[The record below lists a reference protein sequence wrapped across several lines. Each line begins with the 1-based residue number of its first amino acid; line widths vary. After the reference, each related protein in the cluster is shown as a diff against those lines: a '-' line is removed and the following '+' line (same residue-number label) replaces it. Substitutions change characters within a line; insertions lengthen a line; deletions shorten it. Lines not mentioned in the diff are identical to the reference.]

1 MSSRAVHLETAAS
14 LDTSSF
20 INALQRFISVRGAIR
35 QLRSDRGTNCIG
47 ASRELREAMEEM
59 NHSQLQH
66 HLSNQGCDY
75 ITFKH
80 NTPSVSHMGGVW
92 ERQIRTLWN
101 VLFSLTHDFGASVD
115 DESLRTFLYETM
127 TLVNC
132 RPLTVDGLNNPLTA
146 EPLTP
151 NHLLTMKSKIILPPP
166 GNFQR
171 PDLYCRKRWR
181 RVQYLANE
189 FLTRWKKEFL
199 QTLQERRKLDGQQR
213 NVSIG
218 DVILIKEDNSP
229 RNTRQLGLVI
239 ETIPSND
246 GLVRKVKVSVGTTN
260 LNRMGQRDRP
270 LQTLECPIPKLVVLC
285 KAETREFPTK
295 EP

>member
-1 MSSRAVHLETAAS
+1 METAAS

-20 INALQRFISVRGAIR
+20 INALRGFISIRGAIR
-35 QLRSDRGTNCIG
+35 QLRSDRGTNFIG
-47 ASRELREAMEEM
+47 SSREFHEAMEEM

-80 NTPSVSHMGGVW
+80 NIPSASHMGGVW
-92 ERQIRTLWN
+92 ERQIRTVRN
-101 VLFSLTHDFGASVD
+101 VLSSLTHDFGASSD
-115 DESLRTFLYETM
+115 DESLRTFLCETM
-127 TLVNC
+127 AIVNC
-132 RPLTVDGLNNPLTA
+132 RPLTVDGLNDPLTA
-146 EPLTP
+146 EPLTL
-151 NHLLTMKSKIILPPP
+151 NHLLTMKSKIILPPL

-189 FLTRWKKEFL
+189 FWSRSKKEFL
-199 QTLQERRKLDGQQR
+199 QTLQERRKLGGQQR
-213 NVSIG
+213 
-218 DVILIKEDNSP
+218 
-229 RNTRQLGLVI
+229 
-239 ETIPSND
+239 ND
-246 GLVRKVKVSVGTTN
+246 GLVRKAKVSVGTTN

-270 LQTLECPIPKLVVLC
+270 LQTLEHLIHKLVVLC
-285 KAETREFPTK
+285 EAEIREVPNK

>member
-1 MSSRAVHLETAAS
+1 MSSRAIHLKTAAS

-20 INALQRFISVRGAIR
+20 INALRRFISVRGAIR
-35 QLRSDRGTNCIG
+35 QLRSDRGTNFIG
-47 ASRELREAMEEM
+47 ASHELREAMEEI

-80 NTPSVSHMGGVW
+80 HTPSASHMGGVW
-92 ERQIRTLWN
+92 ERQIRTVRN
-101 VLFSLTHDFGASVD
+101 VPSSLMHDFGASLD
-115 DESLRTFLYETM
+115 DESLRTFLCETM
-127 TLVNC
+127 AIVNC
-132 RPLTVDGLNNPLTA
+132 RPLTVDVLNDHLTA

-151 NHLLTMKSKIILPPP
+151 NH
-166 GNFQR
+166 FQR

-189 FLTRWKKEFL
+189 FWTRWKKGFL
-199 QTLQERRKLDGQQR
+199 QTLQARRKWGGQQR

-218 DVILIKEDNSP
+218 DIVQIKEDISP
-229 RNTRQLGLVI
+229 RNTWQLGLVI
-239 ETIPSND
+239 ETILSND
-246 GLVRKVKVSVGTTN
+246 GSVHKVKISVGTTN

-270 LQTLECPIPKLVVLC
+270 LQTSYSQISCVMRSRDQGSPHQGAISCVTLFGSRLEK
-285 KAETREFPTK
+285 
-295 EP
+295 